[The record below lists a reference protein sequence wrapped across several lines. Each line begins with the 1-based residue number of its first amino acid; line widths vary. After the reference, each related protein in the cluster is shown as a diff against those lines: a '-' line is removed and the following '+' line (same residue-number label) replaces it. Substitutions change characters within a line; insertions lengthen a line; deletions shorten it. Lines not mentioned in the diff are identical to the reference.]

1 MWHENAEFY
10 PNFLIS
16 LKAVSSTLTKPEA
29 KLVAN
34 LFDCQ
39 GIVKSEKVT

>member
-1 MWHENAEFY
+1 MWLENAEFS
-10 PNFLIS
+10 PNFLIL
-16 LKAVSSTLTKPEA
+16 LKAISSTLTKPEA

-39 GIVKSEKVT
+39 GMVKSENVT